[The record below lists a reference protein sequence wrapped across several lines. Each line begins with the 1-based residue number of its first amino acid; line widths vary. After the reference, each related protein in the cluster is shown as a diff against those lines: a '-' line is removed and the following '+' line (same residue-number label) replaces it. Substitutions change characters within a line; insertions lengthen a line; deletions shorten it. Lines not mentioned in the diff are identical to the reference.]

1 MSADIRLLRWPDRD
15 RDDYERLAAAL
26 ARVRDVAA
34 RGRGEI
40 TAAVP
45 TGPEEPTDLDRA
57 RMLYAQRRGRDAAAG
72 DDADLFG
79 DPAWDIMLVL
89 FIAHEEDRAVD
100 RDAIAGLARS
110 LPRTIDRWLIVLDA
124 RSLVNRGVGAA
135 DTPIV
140 RLTDA
145 GLAFMLRCLSG
156 V

>member
-57 RMLYAQRRGRDAAAG
+57 RMLYAQRRGRDAAAAA
-72 DDADLFG
+72 DADLFG

-89 FIAHEEDRAVD
+89 FIAHEEDRETD
-100 RDAIAGLARS
+100 QDAISDLACT
-110 LPRTIDRWLIVLDA
+110 LPRTTDRWLTVLEA
-124 RSLVNRGVGAA
+124 RGLVNRGTGRGGAPVA
-135 DTPIV
+135 S
-140 RLTDA
+140 LTDT